1 MGQRYNKNAKTGD
14 SGFQK
19 VALEMSEVKLRKKK
33 QAANRISFCKC
44 AGSL

>member
-14 SGFQK
+14 CGFQK

-33 QAANRISFCKC
+33 QAANRISLCKC